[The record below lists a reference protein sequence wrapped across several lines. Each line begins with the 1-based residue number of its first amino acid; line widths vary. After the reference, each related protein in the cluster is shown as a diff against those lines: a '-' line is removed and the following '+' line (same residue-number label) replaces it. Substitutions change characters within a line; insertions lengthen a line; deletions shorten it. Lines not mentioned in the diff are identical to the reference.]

1 MPAKHG
7 VQQVPQLVQDRLRI
21 AMLQIPGASG
31 AAGEVAY
38 QRDDWQLLPF
48 DATLFGECRRVIV
61 FPFTGVHVQIEAAD
75 NLIAV
80 QHLVRVD
87 RLAPGLGTPGNDGH
101 VEQRVR
107 RAEDYLAY
115 ASEVQV
121 GALLPS
127 R

>member
-1 MPAKHG
+1 MPAKNG
-7 VQQVPQLVQDRLRI
+7 VQQVPKLVQERFHI
-21 AMLQIPGASG
+21 AMLQIPGATG

-48 DATLFGECRRVIV
+48 DATLFGEGRRVIV
-61 FPFTGVHVQIEAAD
+61 LTLTGVHVQIEAAD

-87 RLAPGLGTPGNDGH
+87 RLVPGFGIPGTDTH
-101 VEQRVR
+101 VEKRFGQV
-107 RAEDYLAY
+107 DTSLAN
-115 ASEVQV
+115 A
-121 GALLPS
+121 